1 MIWTIRNKRIF
12 DNIKLT
18 KEEAIK
24 KWKEMISNKLETEKA
39 LIRIEDKIKKKVEM
53 QKDFDKK
60 WKRNTR
66 HKNMEKT

>member
-12 DNIKLT
+12 DNKKLT

-24 KWKEMISNKLETEKA
+24 KWKETISNKLETEKA

-60 WKRNTR
+60 
-66 HKNMEKT
+66 

>member
-1 MIWTIRNKRIF
+1 
-12 DNIKLT
+12 
-18 KEEAIK
+18 
-24 KWKEMISNKLETEKA
+24 MISNKLETEKA

-66 HKNMEKT
+66 HKNMEKTQMKA

>member
-24 KWKEMISNKLETEKA
+24 KWKETISNKLETEKA

-60 WKRNTR
+60 
-66 HKNMEKT
+66 